1 MKHTVQALKIS
12 IVPFCMLSA
21 ENGEI
26 TANLFSLALIAF
38 DGQRLIL
45 ENIIKICL
53 LPFFGSKKW
62 G

>member
-45 ENIIKICL
+45 ENIIKIYTNILC
-53 LPFFGSKKW
+53 FNFS
-62 G
+62 